1 MTSSQE
7 SSSNARSAVFTDL
20 DPFGSSK
27 PRPYFDRKD
36 LFATEV
42 KSTSRQDSGS
52 GPSSLTSNPPLPDF
66 SKSNG
71 TQSKPNPAAVS
82 SQVDDPVLLEN
93 PGNDSTLVLHAK
105 VARWFLFKP
114 IIQIW
119 VNFGVP

>member
-82 SQVDDPVLLEN
+82 SQVDDPDCRIRFYLKIPETIQHWFCT
-93 PGNDSTLVLHAK
+93 PGLPDGFFSN
-105 VARWFLFKP
+105 
-114 IIQIW
+114 Q
-119 VNFGVP
+119 